1 MKQRFY
7 LLLGLIVLMAAILRL
22 VNLGEYPQRFNQ
34 DEMAQGYDAWSIWR
48 TGRDQH
54 GTPFPIQF
62 RNYNDYIPPV
72 GNYITAPFVGLLG
85 MDETTTRLPVA
96 LFGIATVALVGLLG
110 RLWFGELAGLLAA
123 LLLTFEPWHLNYS
136 RIAFPAGFV
145 PFFTAAALYT
155 YTRGIMLLSGDEA
168 NRQRRSLYWL
178 GASALSFALLTAS
191 YSTMKLQAPLL
202 IGTCA
207 MAGAFVWWRNW
218 RIGLAWLGLIA
229 LLISPY
235 AIFQLTNWEV
245 SQFRFN
251 EISVFQ
257 MPDWPQVWWANY
269 RAHYDLQA
277 WFIVGLQEG
286 VAVHPAG
293 IGELFWFE
301 APLMLIA
308 GLGLLQGRFWQR
320 SQLLLPVL
328 VIIWL
333 LTFPMAA
340 SFTNHGI
347 PHEIRT
353 YNLLPLPELLSG
365 YGLVL
370 IWEWGAKTRWR
381 RVLSVVFLDA
391 AVFTFFVFNVLFL
404 RYFFGPLLLHENP
417 EGQEVYENVGLRP
430 ALEKVRDTA
439 QACDIIW
446 VEPMNQTYMYYLFLT
461 RTPPEQFQQ
470 AQTVR
475 NTDHYLNIK
484 WMDNIRFGAPDF
496 DTIDAPPIPGC
507 EGQPSHTYFV
517 TRRPS
522 MTDGWQDLIVVRNDA
537 GGVLWRAA
545 REITQTP

>member
-22 VNLGEYPQRFNQ
+22 VNLGAYPQRFNQ

-72 GNYITAPFVGLLG
+72 GNYITTPFVGLLG
-85 MDETTTRLPVA
+85 LDETTTRLPVA
-96 LFGIATVALVGLLG
+96 LFGIATVALAGLLG

-136 RIAFPAGFV
+136 RIAFPASFV
-145 PFFTAAALYT
+145 PFFTVAALYT
-155 YTRGIMLLSGDEA
+155 YTRGMVLLSGAGA
-168 NRQRRSLYWL
+168 NKQRRSLYWL
-178 GASALSFALLTAS
+178 GMSALSFALLTAT

-202 IGTCA
+202 IGTCVI
-207 MAGAFVWWRNW
+207 AGLFVWWRNW
-218 RIGLAWLGLIA
+218 RIGLVWLALIA
-229 LLISPY
+229 LLVSPY
-235 AIFQLTNWEV
+235 ALFQITHWEL

-251 EISVFQ
+251 DISVFRL
-257 MPDWPQVWWANY
+257 PDWPQVWWTNY

-277 WFIVGLQEG
+277 WFVDGLQEG

-293 IGELFWFE
+293 IGELFWLE

-308 GLGLLQGRFWQR
+308 GLGLLERRFWQR
-320 SQLLLPVL
+320 SQLIVPVL
-328 VIIWL
+328 IIIWL

-365 YGLVL
+365 YGLAL
-370 IWEWGAKTRWR
+370 IWEWGAGTRWR
-381 RVLSVVFLDA
+381 RVLSVVFIDA
-391 AVFTFFVFNVLFL
+391 TVFSFFVFNVLFL
-404 RYFFGPLLLHENP
+404 RYFFGPPLLHENP
-417 EGQEVYENVGLRP
+417 QGQEVYENIGLRP
-430 ALEKVRDTA
+430 ALEKVQASA
-439 QACDIIW
+439 QVCDIIW
-446 VEPMNQTYMYYLFLT
+446 VERLNQTYMYYLFLT

-470 AQTVR
+470 ASTER
-475 NTDHYLNIK
+475 NTDLYLNIR
-484 WMDNIRFGAPDF
+484 WMNNLRFGSPDF
-496 DTIDAPPIPGC
+496 DQIDAPPITGC

-522 MTDGWQDLIVVRNDA
+522 LPEGWQDLIVVRNDA
-537 GGVLWRAA
+537 GSVLWRAA
-545 REITQTP
+545 MQTGSTN